1 MNVHSAV
8 NLHCLLRRR
17 IDSLSL
23 SSSCFFPAAV
33 AQHRSRSPQSRQ
45 NRIGTF
51 FVNTKNIQAPASRH
65 PVRRLALAAA
75 VATLT
80 LAACGEQAPSAPP
93 APPPPEVLTVT
104 IQPRAVTL
112 HTELAGRT
120 SPYLVAEVRPQVSG
134 IVRERK
140 FTEGT
145 DVKAGQVLYQV
156 DDAVYN
162 AAVESARAALAKAEA
177 NLKSAQ
183 VTAGRYEKLSQVDA
197 VSQQA
202 RDDARAALAL
212 ANADVAAAKA
222 ALESARIDLEHS
234 RITAP
239 IDGRIGR
246 SSVTAGALVTAG
258 QAQSLATIQQLDPIY
273 VDLTRSANELMKLRR
288 DLESGKL
295 RSVGK
300 DQARVK
306 LMLPDGS
313 EYEHEGRLQFS
324 EVTVDPGTGSVTLRA
339 VFPNPDRHLLPGMY
353 VRALLEEGVRDNA
366 ILAPQRGVT
375 RDARGQ
381 AVALVVDAEGKVAQ
395 RQVATERAIGDQW
408 LVSDGLAAG
417 DRLIVEGLQK
427 IRPGIP
433 VTVVEAEGAA
443 GNAPAG
449 NESQAGPATQ
459 GGTAP
464 QGEAAAPA
472 AAD

>member
-1 MNVHSAV
+1 
-8 NLHCLLRRR
+8 
-17 IDSLSL
+17 
-23 SSSCFFPAAV
+23 
-33 AQHRSRSPQSRQ
+33 
-45 NRIGTF
+45 
-51 FVNTKNIQAPASRH
+51 
-65 PVRRLALAAA
+65 
-75 VATLT
+75 
-80 LAACGEQAPSAPP
+80 
-93 APPPPEVLTVT
+93 
-104 IQPRAVTL
+104 VTL

-120 SPYLVAEVRPQVSG
+120 SATRYGEVRPQVSG
-134 IVRERK
+134 IIRERK
-140 FTEGT
+140 FVEGT

-156 DDAVYN
+156 DDAVYK
-162 AAVESARAALAKAEA
+162 AAVESAKAALAKAEA

-183 VTAGRYEKLSQVDA
+183 VTASRYEELSRVDA
-197 VSQQA
+197 VSRQA
-202 RDDARAALAL
+202 RDDARAALAQ
-212 ANADVAAAKA
+212 AKADVAAAKA

-239 IDGRIGR
+239 IGGRIGR

-273 VDLTRSANELMKLRR
+273 VDLTRSATELMQLRR

-295 RSVGK
+295 RSVDK

-306 LMLPDGS
+306 LLLPDGTP
-313 EYEHEGRLQFS
+313 YEHEGRLQFS

-381 AVALVVDAEGKVAQ
+381 AVALVVDGEGKVAQ
-395 RQVATERAIGDQW
+395 RLVVTERAIGDQW
-408 LVSDGLAAG
+408 LVSEGLAAG

-427 IRPGIP
+427 IRPGMP
-433 VTVVEAEGAA
+433 VTVVDAGAA
-443 GNAPAG
+443 A
-449 NESQAGPATQ
+449 Q
-459 GGTAP
+459 GG
-464 QGEAAAPA
+464 AAATPA